1 MRRPQFTLQISKKK
15 IEARKARRLKKKKEK
30 KENAVMILH
39 EVMSTLESTGS
50 YGHLSLTHISK
61 TQRPGDFSKDR
72 VD

>member
-1 MRRPQFTLQISKKK
+1 MRSPQFTLQISKKK
-15 IEARKARRLKKKKEK
+15 IEARKARRLKKIKG
-30 KENAVMILH
+30 NAVMILH

-50 YGHLSLTHISK
+50 YGHLSLSHISK

>member
-1 MRRPQFTLQISKKK
+1 MMMSPQFTLQISKKK
-15 IEARKARRLKKKKEK
+15 IEARKARRLKKIKG
-30 KENAVMILH
+30 NAVMILH

-50 YGHLSLTHISK
+50 YGHVNLTHISK

>member
-15 IEARKARRLKKKKEK
+15 IEARKARRLKKKKK
-30 KENAVMILH
+30 RRNAVMILH

-50 YGHLSLTHISK
+50 YGHLSLSHISK

>member
-1 MRRPQFTLQISKKK
+1 MK
-15 IEARKARRLKKKKEK
+15 EGKAT
-30 KENAVMILH
+30 MTLH

-50 YGHLSLTHISK
+50 YGHLCLSHISK

>member
-1 MRRPQFTLQISKKK
+1 
-15 IEARKARRLKKKKEK
+15 
-30 KENAVMILH
+30 MILH

-50 YGHLSLTHISK
+50 YGHLSLSHISK

>member
-15 IEARKARRLKKKKEK
+15 IEARKARRLKKKKG
-30 KENAVMILH
+30 NAVMILH

>member
-15 IEARKARRLKKKKEK
+15 IEARKARRLKKKKR
-30 KENAVMILH
+30 NAVMILH

>member
-15 IEARKARRLKKKKEK
+15 IEARKARRLKKKKEGR
-30 KENAVMILH
+30 NAVMILH